1 MRIVRKIQELNAEG
15 CVLVPTMG
23 ALHEGHLS
31 LVHRAREVSDTGL
44 VVVSIFVN
52 PTQFNARV
60 DLDAYPRDLERDLNL
75 LDGSG
80 VDVVFCPS
88 VEEMYPPDAGV
99 PVPSLPPVATEPALE
114 DAGRPGHF
122 AGVCQVVSRLFDVC
136 SPSQAVFGE
145 KDWQQLQVVRAMV
158 RMQGRAIEII
168 AGPIVREQ
176 DGLAMSSRNSRLDV
190 RGRERA
196 LSLHRAIEESG
207 RCASVE
213 EAERVMHE
221 TLVRSVDAVHYATVR
236 DAVTLMPA
244 QEVGREMRALVCAEV
259 GGVRLLDNG
268 PWRGQP

>member
-1 MRIVRKIQELNAEG
+1 MREIQELNAEG

-52 PTQFNARV
+52 PTQFNARS

-75 LDGSG
+75 LDGTG

-88 VEEMYPPDAGV
+88 VDEMYPPAADVRV
-99 PVPSLPPVATEPALE
+99 PPLPAVAVMPALE

-136 SPSQAVFGE
+136 APSSAVFGE

-158 RMQGRAIEII
+158 RTQGRAIEII

-196 LSLHRAIEESG
+196 LSLRRALEASG
-207 RCASVE
+207 GCANVE
-213 EAERVMHE
+213 QAERVMHE
-221 TLVRSVDAVHYATVR
+221 VLDARVDAVHYATVR
-236 DAVTLMPA
+236 DAVTLMPV
-244 QEVGREMRALVCAEV
+244 EEMVGEMRALVCAEV

-268 PWRGQP
+268 PWPRQS